1 MEFLN
6 LGIYFIVE
14 LVFIVLLVLADGLKL
29 LPEDLLSFFTEFFGM
44 DECITSLCFCPLSH
58 QEPGHHQ
65 NLFFYKLEFSWG
77 LKEHPE

>member
-29 LPEDLLSFFTEFFGM
+29 LPEDLLSFLAELFGM
-44 DECITSLCFCPLSH
+44 DKCITSLCFCNLSH
-58 QEPGHHQ
+58 QEPGHLR

-77 LKEHPE
+77 LK

>member
-29 LPEDLLSFFTEFFGM
+29 LPVDLLSFLRSFLEW
-44 DECITSLCFCPLSH
+44 INALHLSAFA
-58 QEPGHHQ
+58 
-65 NLFFYKLEFSWG
+65 L
-77 LKEHPE
+77 